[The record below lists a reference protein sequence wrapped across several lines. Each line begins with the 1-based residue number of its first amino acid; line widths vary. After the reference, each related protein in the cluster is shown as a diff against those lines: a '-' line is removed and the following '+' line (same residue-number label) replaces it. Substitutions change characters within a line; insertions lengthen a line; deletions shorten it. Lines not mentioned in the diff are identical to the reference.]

1 MNVKKFFTVF
11 SISTIILIV
20 LCSLAGFLYIFN
32 TNLGAGEE
40 VAELDKALPNQVKN
54 VVIMGTDK
62 SGLHADVIMVFS
74 LSTKKG
80 TINCSS
86 ILRDT
91 KVNYRGS
98 NIKIT
103 EAMAYGGESAVIQAI
118 KDITGLQIHDYV
130 VFNFKAVADV
140 IDAVGGVD
148 FFVPQNMY
156 YEDPEQDLYI
166 NLRKGQQLLNGN
178 KSLQLLRFR
187 SYPMGDIA
195 RTETQR
201 DFMEAVFEQKANAKY
216 IGSIPK
222 IYSAINKNIKSSLSL
237 AEIVDYAEL
246 VVKMDN
252 PEFNTIELPYTLV
265 SPFVVYS
272 REEVSKIFS
281 EQFN

>member
-1 MNVKKFFTVF
+1 MT
-11 SISTIILIV
+11 
-20 LCSLAGFLYIFN
+20 AGFIFVYN
-32 TNLGAGEE
+32 SNLGSGEE
-40 VAELDKALPNQVKN
+40 LAELDRAVPNQIKN
-54 VVIMGTDK
+54 VLIIGTDK
-62 SGLHADVIMVFS
+62 SGLHSDVIMLFS

-80 TINCSS
+80 TISCTS

-91 KVNYRGS
+91 KVTYKGS
-98 NIKIT
+98 NMKIT
-103 EAMAYGGESAVIQAI
+103 EAMAYGKESAVIQAI

-130 VFNFKAVADV
+130 TFNFNAVEDV
-140 IDAVGGVD
+140 IDALGGVD
-148 FFVPQNMY
+148 FYVPQNMN

-166 NLRKGQQLLNGN
+166 HLRKGQQLLNGD

-222 IYSAINKNIKSSLSL
+222 IYSAINKNIRSSLSL
-237 AEIVDYAEL
+237 AEIIDYAEL

-252 PEFNTIELPYTLV
+252 PTFNNIELPYTLV
-265 SPFVVYS
+265 QPYVVYN
-272 REEVSKIFS
+272 RQEVSKIFS
-281 EQFN
+281 EHFN

>member
-1 MNVKKFFTVF
+1 MNIKKFFTVF

-40 VAELDKALPNQVKN
+40 VAELDKAIPNQVKN

-80 TINCSS
+80 TINCTS

-148 FFVPQNMY
+148 FFVPQNMF

-281 EQFN
+281 EKFN

>member
-1 MNVKKFFTVF
+1 MNVKKFFSVF
-11 SISTIILIV
+11 CISTIILSI
-20 LCSLAGFLYIFN
+20 LCMTAGFIFVYN
-32 TNLGAGEE
+32 SNLGSGEE
-40 VAELDKALPNQVKN
+40 LAELDRAVPNQIKN
-54 VVIMGTDK
+54 VLIIGTDK
-62 SGLHADVIMVFS
+62 SGLHSDVIMLFS

-80 TINCSS
+80 TISCTS

-91 KVNYRGS
+91 KVTYKGS
-98 NIKIT
+98 NMKIT
-103 EAMAYGGESAVIQAI
+103 EAMAYGKESAVIQAI

-130 VFNFKAVADV
+130 TFNFNAVEDV
-140 IDAVGGVD
+140 IDALGGVD
-148 FFVPQNMY
+148 FYVPQNMN

-166 NLRKGQQLLNGN
+166 HLRKGQQLLNGD

-222 IYSAINKNIKSSLSL
+222 IYSAINKNIRSSLSL
-237 AEIVDYAEL
+237 AEIIDYAEL

-252 PEFNTIELPYTLV
+252 PTFNNIELPYNLV
-265 SPFVVYS
+265 QPYVVYN
-272 REEVSKIFS
+272 RQEVSKIFS
-281 EQFN
+281 EHFN